1 MENRLQTYLDNLGEG
16 LSYSLNNNIL
26 YLLHHDFIC
35 EISIKTDKITVYT
48 LGHQKINETD
58 ILLLYEIRQNLGM
71 ITSLGMEFASIK

>member
-1 MENRLQTYLDNLGEG
+1 MENRLQTYLNNLGEG

-26 YLLHHDFIC
+26 YLLHKDFIC

-58 ILLLYEIRQNLGM
+58 ILLLYKIRQNLGM
-71 ITSLGMEFASIK
+71 ITSLGMDLASIK